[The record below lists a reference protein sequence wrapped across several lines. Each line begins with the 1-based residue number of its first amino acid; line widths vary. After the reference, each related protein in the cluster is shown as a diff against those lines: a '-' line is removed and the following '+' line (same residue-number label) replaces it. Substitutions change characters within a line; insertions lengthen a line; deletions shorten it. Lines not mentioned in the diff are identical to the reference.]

1 MTSSTQAA
9 AWSWDDALV
18 PRVAAGED
26 AAWRAFHRHYYPIA
40 AAFLRKLG
48 VHEADMEDA
57 CQEVFLRTHRY
68 LPSFRGEAQIKTWFY
83 RLCATEATRVR
94 RRNGVARSLFAALA
108 RHETDA
114 VVPAATRSDDSV
126 LALVSQALGEM
137 KDWERL
143 VFVLYEMEGLAGKEI
158 AEIAACPTATVWR
171 RLHDARRTFRRV
183 LDL

>member
-1 MTSSTQAA
+1 MTTTQAA
-9 AWSWDDALV
+9 AWTWDDALV

-26 AAWRAFHRHYYPIA
+26 TAWRAFHRHYYPIA

-94 RRNGVARSLFAALA
+94 RRNGMARSPATDFGLPMAL
-108 RHETDA
+108 
-114 VVPAATRSDDSV
+114 
-126 LALVSQALGEM
+126 
-137 KDWERL
+137 
-143 VFVLYEMEGLAGKEI
+143 
-158 AEIAACPTATVWR
+158 
-171 RLHDARRTFRRV
+171 
-183 LDL
+183 